1 MRFFSIKT
9 IDGSVAYINVEK
21 ISIVWSQ
28 KGTPQAKVAE
38 HMAPIVEGMIPERVR
53 KDYGIGVRPETD
65 ITEIFVSGNVV
76 RTYVPVEE
84 ILKKLKE
91 L

>member
-1 MRFFSIKT
+1 M
-9 IDGSVAYINVEK
+9 EK